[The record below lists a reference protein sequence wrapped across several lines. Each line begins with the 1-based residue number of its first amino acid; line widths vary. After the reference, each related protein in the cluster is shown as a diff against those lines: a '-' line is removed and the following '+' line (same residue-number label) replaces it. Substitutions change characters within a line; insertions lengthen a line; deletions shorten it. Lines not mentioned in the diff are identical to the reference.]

1 MLFEQC
7 VPEGD
12 PGTYVGTYIYY
23 QGFMPEHQ
31 VERVVPDGSIYLIFE
46 LDGMTRQTFVNE
58 SLAPKGEFRGAWV
71 SAAQTEYLSISAHA
85 NSEMFVVQFKPG
97 GAARLLNGDISQY
110 SNQVIDARELLG
122 EEVMALRQQL
132 LEAVDPAA
140 RFAAVTTYLNQ
151 HCRAADAIDTVV
163 ADLVQAI
170 QENSTAKLKDLIR
183 DAGYSQKQLIH
194 HFKQRVGLTPK
205 SYQRIVRFN
214 ELLPKIMAKQTVA
227 WNTISVECDYF
238 DQSHFIKEFRTFC
251 GYSPKQFLVEQKDH
265 GGANFFPLNEEGA

>member
-1 MLFEQC
+1 M
-7 VPEGD
+7 
-12 PGTYVGTYIYY
+12 
-23 QGFMPEHQ
+23 
-31 VERVVPDGSIYLIFE
+31 YLIFE

-58 SLAPKGEFRGAWV
+58 TLAPKGEFRKAWV

-85 NSEMFVVQFKPG
+85 NSEMFVVQFRPG
-97 GAARLLNGDISQY
+97 GAARLLNGDISEY
-110 SNQVIDARELLG
+110 SNQVIDAAVLLG
-122 EEVMALRQQL
+122 DDVLGLRQQL
-132 LEAVDPAA
+132 LDAADQAA
-140 RFAAVTTYLNQ
+140 RFAAVTAYLTE
-151 HCRAADAIDTVV
+151 HCRPADTIDTVV

-265 GGANFFPLNEEGA
+265 GGANFFPLNEEDA